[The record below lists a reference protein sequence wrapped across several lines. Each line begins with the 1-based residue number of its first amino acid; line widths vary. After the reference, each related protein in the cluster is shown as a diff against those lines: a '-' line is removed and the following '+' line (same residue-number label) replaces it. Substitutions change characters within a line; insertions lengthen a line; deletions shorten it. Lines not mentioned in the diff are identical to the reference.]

1 MFGEELVL
9 NDEMVF
15 GEELVFDEELVF
27 GVAPELLDS
36 FPLTD
41 TELWVLPTT
50 PSHARVSLSGPQP
63 PGHF

>member
-36 FPLTD
+36 SP
-41 TELWVLPTT
+41 
-50 PSHARVSLSGPQP
+50 
-63 PGHF
+63 